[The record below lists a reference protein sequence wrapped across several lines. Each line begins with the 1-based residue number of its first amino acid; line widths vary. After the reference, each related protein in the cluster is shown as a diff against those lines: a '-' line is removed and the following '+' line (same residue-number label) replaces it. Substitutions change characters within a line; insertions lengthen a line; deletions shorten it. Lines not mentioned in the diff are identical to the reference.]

1 LEKLP
6 SEIRQAAF
14 ELLQSYVTETSTEDV
29 EKMKE
34 KEKDKIKLK
43 GEWKS
48 KEDFFESSTH
58 DKPADNIKLIAAY
71 LYHEY
76 GSEPFSIEE
85 VKKISS
91 DVGVT
96 IPERPDMTLSAAI
109 EKGKK
114 LFSKSGKGKFKPTV
128 HGEAYLKT
136 QYNITKGTKKKA
148 E

>member
-48 KEDFFESSTH
+48 KEDFFESFTH

-85 VKKISS
+85 
-91 DVGVT
+91 
-96 IPERPDMTLSAAI
+96 
-109 EKGKK
+109 GKK